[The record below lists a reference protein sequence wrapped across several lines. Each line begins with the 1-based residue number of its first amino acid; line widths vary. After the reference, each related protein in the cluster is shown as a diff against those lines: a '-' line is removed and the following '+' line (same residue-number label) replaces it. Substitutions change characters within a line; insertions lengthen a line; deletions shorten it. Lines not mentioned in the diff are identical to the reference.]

1 MTNPYNHPFQPYDVQ
16 ISLMDAIYK
25 TLENGSKLGIFESPT
40 GTGKTLSLICASMTW
55 LRENQH
61 IKSNTKVEEDGNE
74 SDDEPE
80 WVKQAY
86 LEKIKRETTGKI
98 IDYEDYLDGIE
109 HDGGVIVIEQ
119 GKRGK
124 VQIHKRRKNNGN
136 KENEKLDE
144 SDILPVDYDNDEG
157 RNGINDDV
165 NKLLSEMDKKD
176 IEIVDKKINNELK
189 IYFVS
194 RTHSQLH
201 QFSNQLKLTNFP
213 SSIKELKHER
223 IKYLPLGSRKQLCIN
238 DKVKSLNDTLLIN
251 KQCID
256 LQKEK
261 EVEKKCQF
269 MINKQH
275 DEDLLRLNK
284 FEDLIMTKIYD
295 IEDIV
300 ELGENLK
307 CCPYYGV
314 RGDILPSEIIS
325 MPYQTLLNKETREML
340 GIDLTNSVV
349 IIDEAHN
356 LSDSIISMYSSSLSE
371 KSLERLRNSL
381 KRYIK
386 KFMLKMSSSNRIQI
400 TKLYKLVNIL
410 YKFIE
415 RCISSNSVQNG
426 KFIERN
432 EIFDE
437 TTDLLNVNELDEYLV
452 KSRLAYKLETYMER
466 SDETYKSKEPL
477 LYEVKQFL
485 YSLSNPQK
493 SGRFFWDTSN
503 NNGDVI
509 LKYLLLDSSEIFQDI
524 VEESRCVLLAGGT
537 MSPIDGV
544 IRSLAPNLPNEKIDT
559 FSCGHVIPKENLK
572 TIVKSEYEGVKLRF
586 THEYRYNEEMINKLG
601 KLIIDTM
608 MRVPK
613 GFVLFFT
620 SYSYL
625 DKVIKIWKRT
635 GVLSKMKNI
644 KEVFIDNGS
653 ENIFNEYSSSIELS
667 NNTKGAIL
675 FSVLGGR
682 LSEGINF
689 SDDLARMVA
698 IIGVPF
704 ADPRSAESIAKN
716 QFGRNSPMEDAL
728 RRVNQAVGR
737 AIRNISDYAA
747 VMFIDERYAP
757 NRDGGSNGAFRYV
770 SGWIKD
776 GLANRENI
784 EEFFRR
790 HSVNSI

>member
-1 MTNPYNHPFQPYDVQ
+1 MTNPYNHPYHPYDVQ
-16 ISLMDAIYK
+16 ISLMNAVYK
-25 TLENGSKLGIFESPT
+25 TLKNGSKLGIFESPT

-61 IKSNTKVEEDGNE
+61 IKSNTIVEEDGNE

-98 IDYEDYLDGIE
+98 IDYENYLDGVE

-165 NKLLSEMDKKD
+165 SKLLDEMDKKD

-213 SSIKELKHER
+213 SSIKELKNER

-356 LSDSIISMYSSSLSE
+356 LNDSIISMYSSSLSK

-415 RCISSNSVQNG
+415 RCISLNNVQNG

-477 LYEVKQFL
+477 LCEVKQFL

-493 SGRFFWDTSN
+493 NGRFFWDTSN

-544 IRSLAPNLPNEKIDT
+544 IKSLAPNLPNEKIDT

-586 THEYRYNEEMINKLG
+586 THEYRYNEEMVNKLG

-625 DKVIKIWKRT
+625 DKVIKIWERT

-653 ENIFNEYSSSIELS
+653 ENIFNEYRSSIELS
-667 NNTKGAIL
+667 DNAKGAIL

-757 NRDGGSNGAFRYV
+757 NREGGSNGAFRYV
-770 SGWIKD
+770 SGWIRD